1 MVNERK
7 HTGKWKLTK
16 MNERKLKGKWRFTRK
31 WIKVKQKRNESWTN
45 GEWTESKR
53 LMKGN

>member
-16 MNERKLKGKWRFTRK
+16 MNERKLKGKWRLTRE
-31 WIKVKQKRNESWTN
+31 WVKVKQKRNESWTK

-53 LMKGN
+53 